1 MNTRED
7 DVTRD
12 MLSKIRAIR
21 TKNNGT
27 GWGIIKEEKESD
39 KDKEE
44 KDSDKVEKTK
54 KTDAIAITD
63 DAKFGQNVLSSQ
75 IESFRTQVESGAQ
88 FNEANPDK
96 VSDSPLIFMP
106 ETKNVVFSGTI
117 PALNNLKFQYVLE
130 TNTGNG
136 CFVWADG
143 LIINKD
149 NIQTLNKLYGHYMNW
164 RESWRLEAADLDRMV
179 QNIKDND

>member
-7 DVTRD
+7 DVTRN
-12 MLSKIRAIR
+12 MLDRIRAIR
-21 TKNNGT
+21 GKAGGT
-27 GWGIIKEEKESD
+27 GWGIQRGEKES
-39 KDKEE
+39 EGC
-44 KDSDKVEKTK
+44 DSK

-63 DAKFGQNVLSSQ
+63 DPKFGQRVLSSQ
-75 IESFRTQVESGAQ
+75 IESFRMQVDGGAQ

-106 ETKNVVFSGTI
+106 ETKNMVFSGTI
-117 PALNNLKFQYVLE
+117 PALNNLKWQFVLE

-149 NIQTLNKLYGHYMNW
+149 NIQILNKLYGYYQNW
-164 RESWRLEAADLDRMV
+164 KESWQVEAGDLDRMV
-179 QNIKDND
+179 RNIKENG